1 MDLDLTKAMNMARQS
16 EEVKKQQNTLRGDA
30 SGIIMHKKA
39 VFFPGCVKV
48 VFRKGP
54 LGYLLQEP
62 TEEARLIKDNPS
74 LPDKSAPKEEE
85 LVRRNALAVVSQR
98 GELEDAD
105 ELESA
110 TLNISPSKLQSQSP
124 PTPPSSSERFGLE
137 YVEPGCRP
145 VVLDWEKHK
154 SKSTQAFSPA
164 EQGRT
169 PTAQSSDHPGDHDV
183 TPSPQ
188 LESGC
193 VKVMFRKGPLGYL
206 LQEPTEEARLIK
218 DNPSLPDKSAPK
230 EEELVRRNALAVIIM
245 HKKAVFFPGCVKVVF
260 RKGPL
265 GYLLQEPTEE
275 ARLIKDN
282 PSLPDKSAPKEEEL
296 VRRNALAVVSQRG
309 ELEDADE
316 LESATL
322 NISPSKLQSQ
332 SPPTPPSSSE
342 RFGLEYVEPGCR
354 PVVLDWEKHKS
365 KSTQA
370 FSPAE
375 QGRTPTAQSSDH
387 PGDHDVT
394 PSPQLESGCV
404 KVVFRKGPLG
414 YLLQE
419 PTEEA
424 RLIKDNPSLPDKSAP
439 KEEELVRRNALAV
452 EEAAGVFTADTTI
465 VVCTGAQ
472 FC

>member
-1 MDLDLTKAMNMARQS
+1 
-16 EEVKKQQNTLRGDA
+16 
-30 SGIIMHKKA
+30 MHKKA

-98 GELEDAD
+98 GGGASDKREVFGEYILQFGKYKGKSFRWLFENDIGYTVYLMKNLQQEEAAGVFTAEGPSKSSLLTFVQSLLSYTFKNPAAPTASSEGDQLVGFGARSKSTWWEIWDSRAVGYASFIMKTQTANSCISTTELEDAD

-188 LESGC
+188 LESGRHF
-193 VKVMFRKGPLGYL
+193 K
-206 LQEPTEEARLIK
+206 
-218 DNPSLPDKSAPK
+218 
-230 EEELVRRNALAVIIM
+230 
-245 HKKAVFFPGCVKVVF
+245 
-260 RKGPL
+260 
-265 GYLLQEPTEE
+265 
-275 ARLIKDN
+275 
-282 PSLPDKSAPKEEEL
+282 
-296 VRRNALAVVSQRG
+296 
-309 ELEDADE
+309 LE
-316 LESATL
+316 
-322 NISPSKLQSQ
+322 
-332 SPPTPPSSSE
+332 
-342 RFGLEYVEPGCR
+342 
-354 PVVLDWEKHKS
+354 
-365 KSTQA
+365 
-370 FSPAE
+370 
-375 QGRTPTAQSSDH
+375 
-387 PGDHDVT
+387 
-394 PSPQLESGCV
+394 
-404 KVVFRKGPLG
+404 
-414 YLLQE
+414 
-419 PTEEA
+419 
-424 RLIKDNPSLPDKSAP
+424 
-439 KEEELVRRNALAV
+439 
-452 EEAAGVFTADTTI
+452 
-465 VVCTGAQ
+465 
-472 FC
+472 